1 MDRLIEGFQRF
12 RKNYYEENRVVF
24 DALSRT
30 GQAPRALV
38 IACCDSRVD
47 PSLIF
52 DTAPGE
58 VFTIRNIANL
68 IPPYAPN
75 GDYHGTSAALE
86 FAIRILLVEHVVVL
100 GHSGCGGVRAL
111 VENALEVPT
120 GDFVGQWMAIANPA
134 RERAFATA
142 AKEGQ
147 ETLRHTCELEVV
159 KVSLA
164 NLMTFPWVAER
175 ASRNALA
182 LHGWYFDLENG
193 ALLRCDLATGKFA
206 PVGCNGPKPCLQ
218 PACLRPGKC

>member
-1 MDRLIEGFQRF
+1 MRGMDRLIEGFQRF
-12 RKNYYEENRVVF
+12 RKDYYEENRVVF

-58 VFTIRNIANL
+58 VFTIRNVANL
-68 IPPYAPN
+68 VPPYAKSAN
-75 GDYHGTSAALE
+75 YHGTSAALE
-86 FAIRILLVEHVVVL
+86 FAVRILLVEHVVVL

-111 VENALEVPT
+111 VENPPEVPS
-120 GDFVGQWMAIANPA
+120 GDFVGQWMAIAYPA
-134 RERAFATA
+134 RERALAAA
-142 AKEGQ
+142 AKEGR
-147 ETLRHTCELEVV
+147 EILRHTCELEVV

-175 ASRNALA
+175 VNRNALA

-193 ALLRCDLATGKFA
+193 VLLRCDRATGEFT
-206 PVGCNGPKPCLQ
+206 PVDCTGPKPSLQ
-218 PACLRPGKC
+218 PTI